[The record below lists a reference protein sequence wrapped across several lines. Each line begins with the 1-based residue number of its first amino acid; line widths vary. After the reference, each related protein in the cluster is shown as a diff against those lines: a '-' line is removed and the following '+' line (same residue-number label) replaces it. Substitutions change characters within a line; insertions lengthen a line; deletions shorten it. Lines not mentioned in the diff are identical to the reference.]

1 MYTQSN
7 TLEKLIDWENIMKME
22 RCAGGHDEQMKWLF
36 KNAKLIG
43 HYKEGCYQGEVATCV
58 QLEDDRY
65 VIYNDYYGSCSGC
78 DSWENANDEEVEY
91 MCKNLANSAYIFEN
105 IFGTIEDV
113 INFLSLENVENYS
126 WSKNLRKGLLEEI
139 KNNKEYLWLK

>member
-1 MYTQSN
+1 
-7 TLEKLIDWENIMKME
+7 
-22 RCAGGHDEQMKWLF
+22 
-36 KNAKLIG
+36 
-43 HYKEGCYQGEVATCV
+43 
-58 QLEDDRY
+58 

-126 WSKNLRKGLLEEI
+126 WSKNLREGLLEEI